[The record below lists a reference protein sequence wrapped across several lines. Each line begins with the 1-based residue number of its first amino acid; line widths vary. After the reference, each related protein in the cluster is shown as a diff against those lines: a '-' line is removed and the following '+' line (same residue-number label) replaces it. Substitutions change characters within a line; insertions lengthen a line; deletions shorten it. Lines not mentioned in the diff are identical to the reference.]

1 MVPLEIPH
9 APSTKSVL
17 GTWYRFHHSNNPN
30 VELRLE
36 EKDGLA
42 IVTFKIKHRIAAGEE
57 LVIKYDNAPKEWK

>member
-36 EKDGLA
+36 EKGGLA
-42 IVTFKIKHRIAAGEE
+42 IVTLGSEGVR
-57 LVIKYDNAPKEWK
+57 VNRAPVSASTS